1 MAQSGSVNGS
11 SSSSTNFDSN
21 LANLKAAFDRIQNE
35 STQTK
40 LVTMDGQSVLDIAKA
55 KIG

>member
-1 MAQSGSVNGS
+1 MAQSGSVNA

-21 LANLKAAFDRIQNE
+21 LASLKEAFDRIQKE
-35 STQTK
+35 ATQTK
-40 LVTMDGQSVLDIAKA
+40 LATMDGQSVLDIAKA